1 MSVNAADLVVRKSLH
16 VAVPV
21 ERAWE
26 VFTARVNDWW
36 PVRSHSIAKERVQE
50 LVLERR
56 AGGRMFER
64 TVDGEEA
71 YWGTVLAW
79 EPPRRLVMSWHV
91 NRERPA
97 PTEWEV
103 RFEPEGEGTR
113 VEFEHRGFERY
124 EDAAET
130 AAAYTSGW
138 DVVLGKFA
146 EAVER

>member
-21 ERAWE
+21 DRAWA
-26 VFTARVNDWW
+26 VFTERLNDWW
-36 PVRSHSIAKERVQE
+36 PVRSHSIEKERVQE
-50 LVLERR
+50 LVLEGR

-64 TVDGEEA
+64 SVDGEEG
-71 YWGTVLAW
+71 YWGTVVAW
-79 EPPRRLVMSWHV
+79 EPPRRLVVSWRV
-91 NRERPA
+91 NLERPE

-103 RFEPEGEGTR
+103 RFEAEGEGTR

-124 EDAAET
+124 EDAAE
-130 AAAYTSGW
+130 AAAGYTKGW